1 MERETL
7 GQGSKYGLRHEW
19 LCCGLF
25 LSHKSDEKAFAMR
38 RRLRCMDKMSKMI
51 TPQEKKLIS
60 TIRETK
66 EGSILVKIEN
76 SQPSEIEREPES
88 GKLQ

>member
-1 MERETL
+1 
-7 GQGSKYGLRHEW
+7 
-19 LCCGLF
+19 
-25 LSHKSDEKAFAMR
+25 
-38 RRLRCMDKMSKMI
+38 MDKMSKMI

-76 SQPSEIEREPES
+76 SQPAEIEREPET